1 MMARLATIGI
11 FLLLFPGVSFA
22 QNPYYDHGTF
32 PATNAQGTSAAMRA
46 ELDLIE
52 AGFAKLPTLS
62 GNGNKVVVVN
72 SGATALIA
80 TDAPIPSGTA
90 FPSSPSVNALFIIT
104 DDATPAA
111 CDSAAGTEV
120 TLCRWDGA
128 AWVPVLGATTVTT
141 LDQAFDGGNEIDG
154 ATSANPLIV
163 GNGTQK
169 GKHYGDASKGYVI
182 EPVPLGDSVWRCWT
196 NYNCVIR
203 DEEGAASIFT
213 LDPDATTTRLMG
225 EYGTNYRPRGY
236 FFVPAGAFVGDGT
249 NCPAAGSAVII
260 NSGPKVVTMICGSG
274 ANGDMDF
281 DVVMP
286 MDWDGGTLIFE
297 ASYTQTAANT
307 SAMNSDIK
315 AQCRGA
321 GETPSST
328 WGTAIAIDDAAV
340 TGSSAEDKTASAA
353 VTPAGTCA
361 AGDHLFARYT
371 LDVTGTTTP
380 EATLNFYGIGVYYSK
395 QYWGN

>member
-1 MMARLATIGI
+1 MVIRWI
-11 FLLLFPGVSFA
+11 LLLTVLFPSVSLA
-22 QNPYYDHGTF
+22 A
-32 PATNAQGTSAAMRA
+32 PALSERDWQILKNIARNGGAAGITLGTSLPLTCTPGTGPNAFF
-46 ELDLIE
+46 LDTNTGLLSFCATTDTFTTI
-52 AGFAKLPTLS
+52 PT
-62 GNGNKVVVVN
+62 
-72 SGATALIA
+72 
-80 TDAPIPSGTA
+80 
-90 FPSSPSVNALFIIT
+90 SVTISL
-104 DDATPAA
+104 
-111 CDSAAGTEV
+111 
-120 TLCRWDGA
+120 DGA
-128 AWVPVLGATTVTT
+128 FDNGAEV
-141 LDQAFDGGNEIDG
+141 DG
-154 ATSANPLIV
+154 ATSANPLII

-182 EPVPLGDSVWRCWT
+182 EPVPLGDSVWRIWT
-196 NYNCVIR
+196 NYNACLR
-203 DEEGAASIFT
+203 DEEAGAYM
-213 LDPDATTTRLMG
+213 LCYDPDAVSTRLML
-225 EYGTNYRPRGY
+225 EYMTGYRPRGY
-236 FFVPAGAFVGDGT
+236 FYIPAAAFIGDGT
-249 NCPAAGSAVII
+249 NCPTSASAVTI
-260 NSGPKVVTMICGSG
+260 NSGPKVYTMICGSG
-274 ANGDMDF
+274 ANGDMNF

-328 WGTAIAIDDAAV
+328 WGTAVAIDDAAV
-340 TGSSAEDKTASAA
+340 TGSNGEDKTASAA

-361 AGDHLFARYT
+361 AGDHLFVRYT